1 MENVVIA
8 CVAILVVAM
17 PMWGRI
23 VGRHLIGPAPVRLQG
38 LLGPA
43 DEWLPR
49 VAHKARPV
57 LSGLSWHAT
66 SGELLDEY
74 GDLVGYHATVSGGLH
89 TITARLP
96 AYQFEREYTRDEPL
110 VALVE
115 MTEYGYRSALIYRLM
130 LGKYPNPGAIRA
142 RASMIRQLKKQAR
155 WSARRLQRTQA

>member
-8 CVAILVVAM
+8 CVAILIVTM
-17 PMWGRI
+17 PVWGRVI
-23 VGRHLIGPAPVRLQG
+23 GRHLIGPTPVRLQG
-38 LLGPA
+38 RIGSA
-43 DEWLPR
+43 HEWLPR
-49 VAHKARPV
+49 VAHKARPA
-57 LSGLSWHAT
+57 LSGISWQAT

-115 MTEYGYRSALIYRLM
+115 MTEFGYRAAPIYRLM
-130 LGKYPNPGAIRA
+130 LGKYPVAAAIRA

-155 WSARRLQRTQA
+155 WSTRRLLRTQA